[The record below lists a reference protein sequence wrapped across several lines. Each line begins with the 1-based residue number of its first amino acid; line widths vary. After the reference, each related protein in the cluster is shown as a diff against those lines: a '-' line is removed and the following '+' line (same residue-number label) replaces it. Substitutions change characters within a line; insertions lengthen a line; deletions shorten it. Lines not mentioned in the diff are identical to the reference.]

1 MAVFAVH
8 LNQLG
13 LEIVTDVGEDGTK
26 SVIAS
31 PLKYPIAILSDEDQ
45 VNMKLKDAMY
55 TVPNFA

>member
-26 SVIAS
+26 SGDGITV
-31 PLKYPIAILSDEDQ
+31 KYPIAILSDEDQ
-45 VNMKLKDAMY
+45 VNMKLKDAMS
-55 TVPNFA
+55 TVPNVA

>member
-26 SVIAS
+26 SGDSITV
-31 PLKYPIAILSDEDQ
+31 KYPISILSDEDQ
-45 VNMKLKDAMY
+45 VNMKLKYAIS
-55 TVPNFA
+55 TVLNVA